1 MRDRKNA
8 PARITLL
15 PDRTVCLSFPFHHQ
29 PKHITTARY
38 AVFVVAMLYGAAP
51 AAAQGNNKDVV
62 AASVSSHIFKP
73 AKVEA
78 TDERIAQLRLPAG
91 FTVTK
96 FADGLDAPRMIAV
109 AANGDVYVSNRK
121 QGTITL
127 LRRDLQG
134 IARTAVAVRRHK
146 AEDARMRS

>member
-1 MRDRKNA
+1 M
-8 PARITLL
+8 
-15 PDRTVCLSFPFHHQ
+15 
-29 PKHITTARY
+29 HITTARY
-38 AVFVVAMLYGAAP
+38 AVFVVAMLNGAAP
-51 AAAQGNNKDVV
+51 AAAQGNNKEVV

-78 TDERIAQLRLPAG
+78 TDERIAQLRPPAG

-127 LRRDLQG
+127 LRDTGRSGRAEAMKEVARKPDLHG
-134 IARTAVAVRRHK
+134 IAIRDRR
-146 AEDARMRS
+146 M